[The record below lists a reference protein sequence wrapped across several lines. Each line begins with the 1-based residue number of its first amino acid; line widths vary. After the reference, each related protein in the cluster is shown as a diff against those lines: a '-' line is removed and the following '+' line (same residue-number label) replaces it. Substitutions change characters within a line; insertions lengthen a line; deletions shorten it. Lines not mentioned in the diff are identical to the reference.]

1 MNYITCFTGHR
12 PEAFPWGADK
22 DNPKCKILFN
32 RLEDAIDDL
41 IAKGCTHFIAGN
53 ALGIDTWASQI
64 VLEKKKTN
72 PNLIL
77 EIAQPYE
84 GHNAR
89 RKEIKTILEKA
100 DLVHPVSTKERRNDA
115 YLDCNKYMVDKSDFV
130 VAIFDDFDPHTG
142 GTWHTLDY
150 AMRKGKIVIKIHW
163 RDIRQ
168 CGIIK

>member
-22 DNPKCKILFN
+22 DNPRCKILFN

-84 GHNAR
+84 GPAT
-89 RKEIKTILEKA
+89 RKSSPSSKKSTSCILFLQKNVVTMLTSTVTSTWLTKA
-100 DLVHPVSTKERRNDA
+100 ILS
-115 YLDCNKYMVDKSDFV
+115 
-130 VAIFDDFDPHTG
+130 
-142 GTWHTLDY
+142 
-150 AMRKGKIVIKIHW
+150 
-163 RDIRQ
+163 
-168 CGIIK
+168 

>member
-72 PNLIL
+72 LNLIL

-84 GHNAR
+84 GTTPAARKSKPSSKKPTLCILFLQKNAATTPTSTATSTWLT
-89 RKEIKTILEKA
+89 KAILSLPSSMIPTLTPAAPGTPWTTQCEKA
-100 DLVHPVSTKERRNDA
+100 
-115 YLDCNKYMVDKSDFV
+115 KSSLRFN
-130 VAIFDDFDPHTG
+130 G
-142 GTWHTLDY
+142 G
-150 AMRKGKIVIKIHW
+150 I
-163 RDIRQ
+163 
-168 CGIIK
+168 

>member
-22 DNPKCKILFN
+22 DDPKCKILFN

-41 IAKGCTHFIAGN
+41 IAKGCTHFIGGN
-53 ALGIDTWASQI
+53 ALGIDTWAIQI

-72 PNLIL
+72 LNLIL

-100 DLVHPVSTKERRNDA
+100 TLCILFLQKNAATTPTSTATSTWLTKAILSLPSSMIPTLTPAAPGIPWTTQCEKA
-115 YLDCNKYMVDKSDFV
+115 KSSLKFN
-130 VAIFDDFDPHTG
+130 G
-142 GTWHTLDY
+142 G
-150 AMRKGKIVIKIHW
+150 I
-163 RDIRQ
+163 
-168 CGIIK
+168 

>member
-84 GHNAR
+84 GHSAR
-89 RKEIKTILEKA
+89 RKEIKPILEKA
-100 DLVHPVSTKERRNDA
+100 DLVHPVSTKNAATTPTSTATSTWLIKAILLLLSSMIPTRTPAVPGIPWTTQCEKA
-115 YLDCNKYMVDKSDFV
+115 KSSLKFN
-130 VAIFDDFDPHTG
+130 G
-142 GTWHTLDY
+142 G
-150 AMRKGKIVIKIHW
+150 I
-163 RDIRQ
+163 
-168 CGIIK
+168 

>member
-41 IAKGCTHFIAGN
+41 IAKGCTHFIAGS
-53 ALGIDTWASQI
+53 ALGIDTWTSEI

-89 RKEIKTILEKA
+89 RKEIKTIK
-100 DLVHPVSTKERRNDA
+100 
-115 YLDCNKYMVDKSDFV
+115 
-130 VAIFDDFDPHTG
+130 
-142 GTWHTLDY
+142 
-150 AMRKGKIVIKIHW
+150 
-163 RDIRQ
+163 
-168 CGIIK
+168 

>member
-12 PEAFPWGADK
+12 PEAFTWGADK
-22 DNPKCKILFN
+22 DDPRCKILFN

-53 ALGIDTWASQI
+53 ALGIDTWASEI

-115 YLDCNKYMVDKSDFV
+115 YLDRNKYMVDKSDFV
-130 VAIFDDFDPHTG
+130 VAIFDDSDPHTG

-150 AMRKGKIVIKIHW
+150 AMRKGKIVIKIQW
-163 RDIRQ
+163 RDIR
-168 CGIIK
+168 

>member
-12 PEAFPWGADK
+12 PEAFTWGTDKAD
-22 DNPKCKILFN
+22 PKCKILFN

-53 ALGIDTWASQI
+53 ALGIDTWASEI

-115 YLDCNKYMVDKSDFV
+115 YLDRNK
-130 VAIFDDFDPHTG
+130 
-142 GTWHTLDY
+142 
-150 AMRKGKIVIKIHW
+150 
-163 RDIRQ
+163 
-168 CGIIK
+168 

>member
-1 MNYITCFTGHR
+1 MKKQKKADRMARLHR
-12 PEAFPWGADK
+12 RQYEKYKLHA
-22 DNPKCKILFN
+22 CS
-32 RLEDAIDDL
+32 DAYS
-41 IAKGCTHFIAGN
+41 N

-84 GHNAR
+84 GHNER
-89 RKEIKTILEKA
+89 RKEIKPILEKA

-130 VAIFDDFDPHTG
+130 VAIFDDSDPHTG
-142 GTWHTLDY
+142 GTWNTLDY
-150 AMRKGKIVIKIHW
+150 AMRKGKIVIKIQW
-163 RDIRQ
+163 RDIR
-168 CGIIK
+168 

>member
-12 PEAFPWGADK
+12 PEAFTWGTDKAD
-22 DNPKCKILFN
+22 PKCKILFN

-53 ALGIDTWASQI
+53 ALGIDTWASEI

-72 PNLIL
+72 PNLFL

-89 RKEIKTILEKA
+89 REEIKTILEKA

-115 YLDCNKYMVDKSDFV
+115 YLDRNKYMVDKSDFV
-130 VAIFDDFDPHTG
+130 VAIFDDSDPHTG

-150 AMRKGKIVIKIHW
+150 AMRKGKIVIKIQW
-163 RDIRQ
+163 RDIR
-168 CGIIK
+168 